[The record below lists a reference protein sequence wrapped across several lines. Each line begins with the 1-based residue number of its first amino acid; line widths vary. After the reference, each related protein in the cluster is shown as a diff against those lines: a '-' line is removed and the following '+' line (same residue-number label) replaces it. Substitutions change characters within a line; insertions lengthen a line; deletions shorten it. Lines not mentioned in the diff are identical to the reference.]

1 MQLGLEQ
8 SMCGF
13 GGKCPFTHMDSW
25 LMAAGLWLE
34 ESKKTPN
41 LWATARATLVPND
54 SMKTYKNFQN

>member
-1 MQLGLEQ
+1 MKLGLEQ

-41 LWATARATLVPND
+41 LWATARATLVPG
-54 SMKTYKNFQN
+54 